1 MEKYKISLNGKVYEV
16 EVEKLE
22 IGAEAPVKEEKAQVN
37 STPKVAE
44 ATPSGSEDVTAPIP
58 GGIWEVKVKVGD
70 LVKAGQ
76 VLVVIEAMKL
86 ENEIVSPKDAKVTA
100 VNVTKGDTVALGDKL
115 VSLQ

>member
-22 IGAEAPVKEEKAQVN
+22 IGAEAPTKEEKAPVN
-37 STPKVAE
+37 NTPKVTE
-44 ATPSGSEDVTAPIP
+44 VTPTGSEDVTAPIP

-70 LVKAGQ
+70 VVKAGQ
-76 VLVVIEAMKL
+76 TLVVIEAMKL
-86 ENEIVSPKDAKVTA
+86 ENEIVAPKDAKITA

-115 VSLQ
+115 VSIQ